1 MADAET
7 IAPAITTT
15 TAATDAPRGSGSDRL
30 AQLRAGLSV
39 EQHAKALAAQAQVAE
54 MERKLAEL
62 EARAAELGA
71 IATKA
76 AAAAAKAE
84 SVSQA
89 QQHELALLDR
99 RHALEMEH
107 TQQQWKL
114 TDARQER
121 DRQNAE
127 AQRER
132 DRQNAE
138 AQRER
143 DRQSAEAQRERE
155 ATVAAEQFAE
165 VRQRC
170 ETLSREITSM
180 RAAIAVH
187 EDRVTMNS
195 VLVGGAAGLVFT
207 AARASAQSTPSGTTK
222 RRRRARAQPSNAA
235 WAGVGGVVTT
245 LAPIA
250 LQHMARQSAEL
261 PAPTTASGWDEH
273 LMSLIKEHCRLTAR
287 LAIMRN
293 RKVSGPTMVVGAVG
307 VALLGYAITG

>member
-1 MADAET
+1 MADPENL
-7 IAPAITTT
+7 APASTTT
-15 TAATDAPRGSGSDRL
+15 TATTDAPRGSGPDRL

-54 MERKLAEL
+54 MERKLAEMDARAREL
-62 EARAAELGA
+62 EA
-71 IATKA
+71 I
-76 AAAAAKAE
+76 AAKAE
-84 SVSQA
+84 NVSQA

-132 DRQNAE
+132 
-138 AQRER
+138 
-143 DRQSAEAQRERE
+143 E

-165 VRQRC
+165 VCGRC
-170 ETLSREITSM
+170 ETLSREVTSM
-180 RAAIAVH
+180 RAEIATH
-187 EDRVTMNS
+187 GDRITMAS
-195 VLVGGAAGLVFT
+195 MLVGGTAGLLFT
-207 AARASAQSTPSGTTK
+207 AARVSAQSTPSRATK
-222 RRRRARAQPSNAA
+222 RRRRAKTQPSNAA

-250 LQHMARQSAEL
+250 LQHMARQTAEL

-293 RKVSGPTMVVGAVG
+293 RKVSVPTVAVGAVG
-307 VALLGYAITG
+307 VALVGYAITG

>member
-1 MADAET
+1 MADPENL
-7 IAPAITTT
+7 APASTTT
-15 TAATDAPRGSGSDRL
+15 TATTDAPRGSGPDRL

-54 MERKLAEL
+54 MERKLAEMDARAREL
-62 EARAAELGA
+62 EA
-71 IATKA
+71 I
-76 AAAAAKAE
+76 AAKAE
-84 SVSQA
+84 NVSQA

-143 DRQSAEAQRERE
+143 E

-165 VRQRC
+165 VCGRC
-170 ETLSREITSM
+170 ETLSREVTSM
-180 RAAIAVH
+180 RAEIATH
-187 EDRVTMNS
+187 GDRITMAS
-195 VLVGGAAGLVFT
+195 MLVGGTAGLLFT
-207 AARASAQSTPSGTTK
+207 AARVSAQSTPSRATK
-222 RRRRARAQPSNAA
+222 RRRRAKTQPSNAA

-250 LQHMARQSAEL
+250 LQHMARQTAEL

-293 RKVSGPTMVVGAVG
+293 RKVSVPTVAVGAVG
-307 VALLGYAITG
+307 VALVGYAITG

>member
-1 MADAET
+1 MAEPENL
-7 IAPAITTT
+7 APAITTT
-15 TAATDAPRGSGSDRL
+15 TAATDAPRGSGPDRL

-39 EQHAKALAAQAQVAE
+39 EQHAKTLAAQAQ
-54 MERKLAEL
+54 LAEL
-62 EARAAELGA
+62 ERKLVELEA
-71 IATKA
+71 IAIRA

-99 RHALEMEH
+99 KHALEMEH

-132 DRQNAE
+132 DQQN
-138 AQRER
+138 
-143 DRQSAEAQRERE
+143 AEAQRERE
-155 ATVAAEQFAE
+155 ATIAAEQFAE

-180 RAAIAVH
+180 QAAIAIH
-187 EDRVTMNS
+187 GNRITMNS
-195 VLVGGAAGLVFT
+195 VLIGGAAGLVFT
-207 AARASAQSTPSGTTK
+207 AARASAQSTSSGATK
-222 RRRRARAQPSNAA
+222 RRRRAKAQPSNAA
-235 WAGVGGVVTT
+235 WAGVGGVATT

-250 LQHMARQSAEL
+250 LQHMARQTAEL

-287 LAIMRN
+287 LAIMGN
-293 RKVSGPTMVVGAVG
+293 QKVSVPTMAVGAVG
-307 VALLGYAITG
+307 VALVGYAITG

>member
-1 MADAET
+1 MAEPENL
-7 IAPAITTT
+7 APAITTT
-15 TAATDAPRGSGSDRL
+15 TAATDAPRGSGPDRL

-39 EQHAKALAAQAQVAE
+39 EQHAKTLAAQAQ
-54 MERKLAEL
+54 LAEL
-62 EARAAELGA
+62 ERKLVELEA
-71 IATKA
+71 IAIKA

-99 RHALEMEH
+99 KHALEMEH

-132 DRQNAE
+132 DQQN
-138 AQRER
+138 
-143 DRQSAEAQRERE
+143 AEAQRERE
-155 ATVAAEQFAE
+155 ATIAAEQFAE

-180 RAAIAVH
+180 QAAIAIH
-187 EDRVTMNS
+187 GNRITMNS
-195 VLVGGAAGLVFT
+195 VLIGGAAGLVFT
-207 AARASAQSTPSGTTK
+207 AARASAQSTSSGATK
-222 RRRRARAQPSNAA
+222 RRRRAKAQPSNAA
-235 WAGVGGVVTT
+235 WAGVGGVATT

-250 LQHMARQSAEL
+250 LQHMARQTAEL

-287 LAIMRN
+287 LAIMGN
-293 RKVSGPTMVVGAVG
+293 QKVSVPTMAVGAVG
-307 VALLGYAITG
+307 VALVGYAITG

>member
-1 MADAET
+1 MADPENL
-7 IAPAITTT
+7 APAITTT
-15 TAATDAPRGSGSDRL
+15 TASTDATRGSGPDRL

-39 EQHAKALAAQAQVAE
+39 EQHAKALAEQAKLTE
-54 MERKLAEL
+54 MARRLAEL
-62 EARAAELGA
+62 EARAIELGVL
-71 IATKA
+71 ATKA
-76 AAAAAKAE
+76 AAIAAKAE
-84 SVSQA
+84 SVSQT

-143 DRQSAEAQRERE
+143 E

-165 VRQRC
+165 VRGRC
-170 ETLSREITSM
+170 EALSREITSM
-180 RAAIAVH
+180 RAEIATH
-187 EDRVTMNS
+187 GDRITMTS
-195 VLVGGAAGLVFT
+195 VLVGGTAGLLFT
-207 AARASAQSTPSGTTK
+207 AARVSAQSTPSGATK
-222 RRRRARAQPSNAA
+222 RRRRAKTQPSNAA

-250 LQHMARQSAEL
+250 LQHMARQAAEL

-273 LMSLIKEHCRLTAR
+273 LMSLIKEHCRLMAR
-287 LAIMRN
+287 VAILRT
-293 RKVSGPTMVVGAVG
+293 RKVSVPTMAVGAVG
-307 VALLGYAITG
+307 VALVGYAITG

>member
-1 MADAET
+1 MAEPENL
-7 IAPAITTT
+7 APAITTT
-15 TAATDAPRGSGSDRL
+15 TAATDAPRGSGPDRL

-39 EQHAKALAAQAQVAE
+39 EQHAKTLAAQAQ
-54 MERKLAEL
+54 LAEL
-62 EARAAELGA
+62 ERKLVELEA
-71 IATKA
+71 IAIKA

-99 RHALEMEH
+99 KHALEMEH

-143 DRQSAEAQRERE
+143 DQQNAEAQRERE
-155 ATVAAEQFAE
+155 ATIAAEQFAE

-180 RAAIAVH
+180 QAAIAIH
-187 EDRVTMNS
+187 GNRITMNS
-195 VLVGGAAGLVFT
+195 VLIGGAAGLVFT
-207 AARASAQSTPSGTTK
+207 AARASAQSTSSGATK
-222 RRRRARAQPSNAA
+222 RRRRAKAQPSNAA
-235 WAGVGGVVTT
+235 WAGVGGVATT

-250 LQHMARQSAEL
+250 LQHMARQTAEL

-287 LAIMRN
+287 LAIMGN
-293 RKVSGPTMVVGAVG
+293 QKVSVPTMAVGAVG
-307 VALLGYAITG
+307 VALVGYAITG

>member
-1 MADAET
+1 MAEPENL
-7 IAPAITTT
+7 APAITTT
-15 TAATDAPRGSGSDRL
+15 TAATDAPRGSGPDRL

-39 EQHAKALAAQAQVAE
+39 EQHAKTLAAQAQ
-54 MERKLAEL
+54 LAEL
-62 EARAAELGA
+62 ERKLVELEA
-71 IATKA
+71 IAIKA

-99 RHALEMEH
+99 KHALEMEH

-143 DRQSAEAQRERE
+143 E
-155 ATVAAEQFAE
+155 ATIAAEQFAE

-180 RAAIAVH
+180 QAAIAIH
-187 EDRVTMNS
+187 GNRITMNS
-195 VLVGGAAGLVFT
+195 VLIGGAAGLVFT
-207 AARASAQSTPSGTTK
+207 AARASAQSTSSGATK
-222 RRRRARAQPSNAA
+222 RRRRAKAQPSNAA
-235 WAGVGGVVTT
+235 WAGVGGVATT

-250 LQHMARQSAEL
+250 LQHMARQTAEL

-287 LAIMRN
+287 LAIMGN
-293 RKVSGPTMVVGAVG
+293 QKVSVPTMAVGAVG
-307 VALLGYAITG
+307 VALVGYAITG

>member
-1 MADAET
+1 MAEPENL
-7 IAPAITTT
+7 APAITTT
-15 TAATDAPRGSGSDRL
+15 TAATDAPRGSGPDRL

-39 EQHAKALAAQAQVAE
+39 EQHAKTLAAQAQ
-54 MERKLAEL
+54 LAEL
-62 EARAAELGA
+62 ERKLVELEA
-71 IATKA
+71 IAIKA

-99 RHALEMEH
+99 KHALEMEH

-132 DRQNAE
+132 
-138 AQRER
+138 
-143 DRQSAEAQRERE
+143 E
-155 ATVAAEQFAE
+155 ATIAAEQFAE

-180 RAAIAVH
+180 QAAIAIH
-187 EDRVTMNS
+187 GNRITMNS
-195 VLVGGAAGLVFT
+195 VLIGGAAGLVFT
-207 AARASAQSTPSGTTK
+207 AARASAQSTSSGATK
-222 RRRRARAQPSNAA
+222 RRRRAKAQPSNAA
-235 WAGVGGVVTT
+235 WAGVGGVATT

-250 LQHMARQSAEL
+250 LQHMARQTAEL

-287 LAIMRN
+287 LAIMGN
-293 RKVSGPTMVVGAVG
+293 QKVSVPTMAVGAVG
-307 VALLGYAITG
+307 VALVGYAITG